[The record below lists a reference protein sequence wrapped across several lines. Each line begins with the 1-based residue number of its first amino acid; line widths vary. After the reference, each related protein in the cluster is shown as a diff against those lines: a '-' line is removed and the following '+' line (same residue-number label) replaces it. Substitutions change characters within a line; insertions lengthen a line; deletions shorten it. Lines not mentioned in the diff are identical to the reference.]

1 MKELQEVD
9 FQKLDNQLCFPL
21 YAASRLITKCYQPLL
36 KDFELTYPQYLV
48 LMVLWE
54 QDKVPLN
61 YLSEKLYL
69 QSNTLTPLVKRMEE
83 MQLVTRQRSKEDERS
98 VLISLTEKGQS
109 LKCEAKEVPTQL
121 VANFDKMTTE
131 ELKLLHQLL
140 YKLIG
145 NFEE

>member
-1 MKELQEVD
+1 MKELPEID

-54 QDKVPLN
+54 QDEVPLS

-98 VLISLTEKGQS
+98 VLISLTKKGKS
-109 LKCEAKEVPTQL
+109 LQCDAKEVPTQL
-121 VANFDKMTTE
+121 LSNLDQMSAE

-145 NFEE
+145 NFDQ